1 MHQHIVRNS
10 NQFCS
15 GMWSKCFGIRVF
27 SLKTMRKK
35 MIKTWSA
42 FAAASVAHTSCQVC
56 GSRLRLFWFQAGLI
70 LQHCILPKN
79 MSIPTTESTP
89 CANIRWIMPDAGTHV
104 EGVAQNP
111 LSHLSL
117 LPVYNWFLLFC
128 KCKGMK
134 QITAHLT
141 HFTDKTFGFALES
154 HCSTPVF
161 RDYLCHKGA
170 VFPFRLYVRV
180 SVFHKRLFLS
190 SPPKHTYLIL
200 VLSERTEILRCANIN
215 LLASCAYKK
224 TPNHICSW
232 HYTPIN
238 TSPHSSMQKI
248 LLIVF
253 PLFWLPLISLSF
265 IIILWTIDV

>member
-1 MHQHIVRNS
+1 M
-10 NQFCS
+10 S
-15 GMWSKCFGIRVF
+15 GLWLRAQTVLIPSWFE
-27 SLKTMRKK
+27 TP
-35 MIKTWSA
+35 A
-42 FAAASVAHTSCQVC
+42 FHFAKHMSV
-56 GSRLRLFWFQAGLI
+56 
-70 LQHCILPKN
+70 
-79 MSIPTTESTP
+79 PTTESTP

-111 LSHLSL
+111 VSHLSL

-128 KCKGMK
+128 KCEGMK

-141 HFTDKTFGFALES
+141 HFTDKTFGFAFES

-161 RDYLCHKGA
+161 RNYLCHKRA
-170 VFPFRLYVRV
+170 VFPFRLDVRD

-224 TPNHICSW
+224 TTNHICSW
-232 HYTPIN
+232 HYTLIN
-238 TSPHSSMQKI
+238 ASPHSSMQKI

-265 IIILWTIDV
+265 IIISWNIDV